1 MVDID
6 KNTRQHQRQRQRQ
19 RRYTRPVIFTVSVVS
34 LLIATPALAYTVNVN
49 SSIPVTAQ
57 VVPQLST
64 ANGTLAEIASTQHQV
79 GAAINA
85 NGDKVA
91 SMIEQA
97 EQSRATQDSF
107 SRQAERL
114 EQSRRNFAV
123 PETIC
128 TESTSGAAAR
138 VNSQARATQSGY
150 ARGNGVSNSKLKKA
164 LTDATPAPE
173 QVEYQSAAL
182 HGQWCDETDYA
193 AYGGTDLCPAV
204 SPYPGGDKQLAS
216 LLDGAGKPGKT
227 PDLTFSQ
234 TQTDAAVAYTLNT
247 TAPASG
253 RQLGKGEVKTASGKE
268 YAGLMTQYEGIMD
281 AAREPQMAMIAASA
295 PNKATK
301 DALKDALKVSS
312 AQRYFDD
319 TASQQ
324 ARSSGEMSQRE
335 FESFEVGR
343 RYANTAYLSDL
354 QQMEGDNL
362 IRELI
367 RVQNLGNWLA
377 LGIKREQEKSN
388 ILIGQ
393 QLALMATEHYRP
405 QLAAKMEQVKAGV
418 AR

>member
-1 MVDID
+1 ME
-6 KNTRQHQRQRQRQ
+6 KKSRQG
-19 RRYTRPVIFTVSVVS
+19 RYIRPAVFTMSLFS
-34 LLIATPALAYTVNVN
+34 LLITAPTMAYSVNVN
-49 SSIPVTAQ
+49 SSIPVTDQ
-57 VVPQLST
+57 IMPQLRT
-64 ANGTLAEIASTQHQV
+64 ANGTLDEIARTQHQV

-107 SRQAERL
+107 ARQSERL

-138 VNSQARATQSGY
+138 VSSQARATQSGY
-150 ARGNGVSNSKLKKA
+150 SRGSGVSNSKLKTA
-164 LTDATPAPE
+164 LTEATPAPE
-173 QVEYQSAAL
+173 QVQYQSAAV
-182 HGQWCDETDYA
+182 HGQWCDETDFA
-193 AYGGTDLCPAV
+193 AYGGTDLCPAL
-204 SPYPGGDKQLAS
+204 SQYPGGDKQLSS

-227 PDLTFSQ
+227 PDLTFTQ
-234 TQTDAAVAYTLNT
+234 TQIDAAVAYTLNT
-247 TAPASG
+247 TAPSAG
-253 RQLGKGEVKTASGKE
+253 RQLGKGEVKTASGKQ
-268 YAGLMTQYEGIMD
+268 YAGLMTQYEGLMD
-281 AAREPQMAMIAASA
+281 AAREPQMAMIAAST

-301 DALKDALKVSS
+301 DALKDALKVPS
-312 AQRYFDD
+312 AQSYFDD

-324 ARSSGEMSQRE
+324 VRSSGEMSQRE

-343 RYANTAYLSDL
+343 RYANTAYLADL

-362 IRELI
+362 IREQI

-377 LGIKREQEKSN
+377 LASKREMEKNN
-388 ILIGQ
+388 ILTGQ
-393 QLALMATEHYRP
+393 VLALMATEHYRP
-405 QLAAKMEQVKAGV
+405 QLAAKMEQVKAGN

>member
-1 MVDID
+1 ME
-6 KNTRQHQRQRQRQ
+6 KKSRQG
-19 RRYTRPVIFTVSVVS
+19 RYIRPAVFTMSLFS
-34 LLIATPALAYTVNVN
+34 LLITAPTMAYSVNVN
-49 SSIPVTAQ
+49 SSIPVTNQ
-57 VVPQLST
+57 IMPQLRT
-64 ANGTLAEIASTQHQV
+64 ANGTLDEIARTQHQV

-107 SRQAERL
+107 ARQSERL

-138 VNSQARATQSGY
+138 VSSQARATQSGY
-150 ARGNGVSNSKLKKA
+150 SRGSGVSNSKLKTA
-164 LTDATPAPE
+164 LTEATPAPE
-173 QVEYQSAAL
+173 QVQYQSAAV
-182 HGQWCDETDYA
+182 HGQWCDETDFA
-193 AYGGTDLCPAV
+193 AYGGTDLCPAL
-204 SPYPGGDKQLAS
+204 SQYPGGDKQLSS

-227 PDLTFSQ
+227 PDLTFTQ
-234 TQTDAAVAYTLNT
+234 TQIDAAVAYTLNT
-247 TAPASG
+247 TAPSAG
-253 RQLGKGEVKTASGKE
+253 RQLGKGEVKTASGKQ
-268 YAGLMTQYEGIMD
+268 YAGLMTQYEGLMD
-281 AAREPQMAMIAASA
+281 AAREPQMAMIAAST

-301 DALKDALKVSS
+301 DALKDALKVPS
-312 AQRYFDD
+312 AQSYFDD

-324 ARSSGEMSQRE
+324 VRSSGEMSQRE

-343 RYANTAYLSDL
+343 RYANTAYLADL

-362 IRELI
+362 IREQI

-377 LGIKREQEKSN
+377 LASKREMEKNN
-388 ILIGQ
+388 ILTGQ
-393 QLALMATEHYRP
+393 VLALMATEHYRP
-405 QLAAKMEQVKAGV
+405 QLAAKMEQVKAGS

>member
-1 MVDID
+1 ME
-6 KNTRQHQRQRQRQ
+6 KKSRQG
-19 RRYTRPVIFTVSVVS
+19 RYIRPAVFTMSLFS
-34 LLIATPALAYTVNVN
+34 LLITAPTMAYSVNVN
-49 SSIPVTAQ
+49 SSIPVTDQ
-57 VVPQLST
+57 IMPQLRT
-64 ANGTLAEIASTQHQV
+64 ANGTLDEIARTQHQV

-107 SRQAERL
+107 ARQSERL

-138 VNSQARATQSGY
+138 VSSQARATQSGY
-150 ARGNGVSNSKLKKA
+150 SRGSGVSNSKLKTA
-164 LTDATPAPE
+164 LTEATPAPE
-173 QVEYQSAAL
+173 QVQYQSAAV
-182 HGQWCDETDYA
+182 HGQWCDETDFA
-193 AYGGTDLCPAV
+193 AYGGTDLCPAL
-204 SPYPGGDKQLAS
+204 SQYPGGDKQLSS

-227 PDLTFSQ
+227 PDLTFTQ
-234 TQTDAAVAYTLNT
+234 TQIDAAVAYTLNT
-247 TAPASG
+247 TAPSAG
-253 RQLGKGEVKTASGKE
+253 RQLGKGEVKTASGKQ
-268 YAGLMTQYEGIMD
+268 YAGLMTQYEGLMD
-281 AAREPQMAMIAASA
+281 AAREPQMAMIAAST

-301 DALKDALKVSS
+301 DALKDALKVPS
-312 AQRYFDD
+312 AQSYFDD

-324 ARSSGEMSQRE
+324 VRSSGEMSQRE

-343 RYANTAYLSDL
+343 RYANTAYLADL

-362 IRELI
+362 IREQI

-377 LGIKREQEKSN
+377 LASKREMEKNN
-388 ILIGQ
+388 ILTGQ
-393 QLALMATEHYRP
+393 VLSLMATEHYRP
-405 QLAAKMEQVKAGV
+405 QLAAKMEQVKAGA

>member
-1 MVDID
+1 ME
-6 KNTRQHQRQRQRQ
+6 KKSRQG
-19 RRYTRPVIFTVSVVS
+19 RYIRPAVFTMSLFS
-34 LLIATPALAYTVNVN
+34 LLITAPTMAYSVNVN
-49 SSIPVTAQ
+49 SSIPVTNQ
-57 VVPQLST
+57 IMPQLRT
-64 ANGTLAEIASTQHQV
+64 ANGTLDEIARTQHQV

-107 SRQAERL
+107 ARQSERL

-138 VNSQARATQSGY
+138 VSSQARATQSGY
-150 ARGNGVSNSKLKKA
+150 SRGSGVSNSKLKTA
-164 LTDATPAPE
+164 LTEATPAPE
-173 QVEYQSAAL
+173 QVQYQSAAV
-182 HGQWCDETDYA
+182 HGQWCDETDFA
-193 AYGGTDLCPAV
+193 AYGGTDLCPAL
-204 SPYPGGDKQLAS
+204 SQYPGGDKQLSS
-216 LLDGAGKPGKT
+216 LLDGAGKSGKT
-227 PDLTFSQ
+227 PDLTFTQ
-234 TQTDAAVAYTLNT
+234 TQIDAAVAYTLNT
-247 TAPASG
+247 TAPSAG
-253 RQLGKGEVKTASGKE
+253 RQLGKGEVKTASGKQ
-268 YAGLMTQYEGIMD
+268 YAGLMTQYEGLMD
-281 AAREPQMAMIAASA
+281 AAREPQMAMIAAST

-301 DALKDALKVSS
+301 DALKDALKVPS
-312 AQRYFDD
+312 AQSYFDD

-343 RYANTAYLSDL
+343 RYANTAYLADL

-362 IRELI
+362 IREQI

-377 LGIKREQEKSN
+377 LASKREMEKNN
-388 ILIGQ
+388 ILTGQ
-393 QLALMATEHYRP
+393 VLALMATEHYRP
-405 QLAAKMEQVKAGV
+405 QLAAKMEQVKAGA

>member
-1 MVDID
+1 MD
-6 KNTRQHQRQRQRQ
+6 KHL
-19 RRYTRPVIFTVSVVS
+19 RRYSRPAVFTLS
-34 LLIATPALAYTVNVN
+34 LISFLIATSTHAKAMTVNVN
-49 SSIPVTAQ
+49 SSIPVTTQ
-57 VVPQLST
+57 IVPQLSA
-64 ANGTLAEIASTQHQV
+64 ANGTLTEIATTQHQV

-85 NGDKVA
+85 SANKI
-91 SMIEQA
+91 SSSIEQA
-97 EQSRATQDSF
+97 EQSRATQESF
-107 SRQAERL
+107 ARQSERL
-114 EQSRRNFAV
+114 EQSRRSFAV

-128 TESTSGAAAR
+128 TESTSGSAAR
-138 VNSQARATQSGY
+138 VSSQARATQSSY
-150 ARGNGVSNSKLKKA
+150 ARGGGVSNKTIRSA

-173 QVEYQSAAL
+173 QVQYQSAAI

-193 AYGGTDLCPAV
+193 AYGGTDLCPSV
-204 SPYPGGDKQLAS
+204 SQYPGGDKQLAS

-227 PDLTFSQ
+227 PDLTF
-234 TQTDAAVAYTLNT
+234 TQKQIDAAVAYTLNT
-247 TAPASG
+247 TAPAAG
-253 RQLGKGEVKTASGKE
+253 RQLGKGEVKTASGKQ

-281 AAREPQMAMIAASA
+281 AAREPQMAMIAAST

-301 DALKDALKVSS
+301 DALKDALKVPS
-312 AQRYFDD
+312 AQSYFDD
-319 TASQQ
+319 TASEQ

-362 IRELI
+362 IREQI

-377 LGIKREQEKSN
+377 LASKRELEKSN
-388 ILIGQ
+388 ILTGQ
-393 QLALMATEHYRP
+393 ILALLATEQYRP

>member
-1 MVDID
+1 ME
-6 KNTRQHQRQRQRQ
+6 KKSRQG
-19 RRYTRPVIFTVSVVS
+19 RYIRPAVFTMSLFS
-34 LLIATPALAYTVNVN
+34 LLITAPTMAYSVNVN
-49 SSIPVTAQ
+49 SSIPVTDQ
-57 VVPQLST
+57 IMPQLRT
-64 ANGTLAEIASTQHQV
+64 ANGTLDEIARTQHQV

-107 SRQAERL
+107 ARQSERL

-138 VNSQARATQSGY
+138 VSSQARATQSGY
-150 ARGNGVSNSKLKKA
+150 SRGSGVSNSKLKTA
-164 LTDATPAPE
+164 LTEATPAPE
-173 QVEYQSAAL
+173 QVQYQSAAV
-182 HGQWCDETDYA
+182 HGQWCDETDFA
-193 AYGGTDLCPAV
+193 AYGGTDLCPAL
-204 SPYPGGDKQLAS
+204 SQYPGGDKQLSS

-227 PDLTFSQ
+227 PDLTFTQ
-234 TQTDAAVAYTLNT
+234 TQIDAAVAYTLNT
-247 TAPASG
+247 TAPSAG
-253 RQLGKGEVKTASGKE
+253 RQLGKGEVKTASGKQ
-268 YAGLMTQYEGIMD
+268 YAGLMTQYEGLMD
-281 AAREPQMAMIAASA
+281 AAREPQMAMIAAST

-301 DALKDALKVSS
+301 DALKDALKVPS
-312 AQRYFDD
+312 AQSYFDD

-324 ARSSGEMSQRE
+324 VRSSGEMSQRE

-343 RYANTAYLSDL
+343 RYANTAYLADL

-362 IRELI
+362 IREQI

-377 LGIKREQEKSN
+377 LASKREMEKNN
-388 ILIGQ
+388 ILTGQ
-393 QLALMATEHYRP
+393 VLALMATEHYRP
-405 QLAAKMEQVKAGV
+405 QLAAKMEQVKAGA